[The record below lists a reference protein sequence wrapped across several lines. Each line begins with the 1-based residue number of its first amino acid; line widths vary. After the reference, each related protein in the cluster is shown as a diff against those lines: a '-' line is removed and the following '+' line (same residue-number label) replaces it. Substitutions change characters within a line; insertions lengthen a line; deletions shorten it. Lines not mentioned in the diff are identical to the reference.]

1 MVTTITI
8 LLLRVTVN
16 NFFANLFTNLLFLI
30 TFYDTLHLKGDTTM
44 EELYKNI
51 KKRRL
56 ELGMTQSELARL
68 AGYENRSSIAR
79 IERGDHDL
87 PQSKIEEIAKA
98 LKVTPSYLM
107 GWEDEEVAELT
118 AMQEE
123 TIAKFLMLTH
133 EHQLVVESIV
143 DTLTSQ
149 ENG

>member
-1 MVTTITI
+1 
-8 LLLRVTVN
+8 
-16 NFFANLFTNLLFLI
+16 
-30 TFYDTLHLKGDTTM
+30 M

-87 PQSKIEEIAKA
+87 PQSKIEEIARA

-107 GWEDEEVAELT
+107 GWEDEEVATLT

-123 TIAKFLMLTH
+123 TMGKFLMLNY
-133 EHQLVVESIV
+133 EHQLVVKSIV
-143 DTLTSQ
+143 DTLTEQ
-149 ENG
+149 EKG